1 MEKSTE
7 EISSSVFEIA
17 KKYEMENG
25 NCAQCVI
32 AAVFE
37 ALGIN
42 NDDVFRA
49 ASGFADGVGL
59 TGDGHCGALSGGTMA
74 ISYLFGR
81 KKEDFN
87 RRGKMIKSFILSRKL
102 HDGFIEKYDT
112 CRCADIQTK
121 LVGRFFNLYDP
132 AETEA
137 AVKAGLPDK
146 CSTLTGEVARMTT
159 KIILEEREREA
170 QKEKEGKSQA

>member
-7 EISSSVFEIA
+7 EIFNSVLENA
-17 KKYEMENG
+17 KRYEMENG

-37 ALGIN
+37 TLGIK

-49 ASGFADGVGL
+49 ATGFADGVGL

-87 RRGKMIKSFILSRKL
+87 KRGKMIKSLILSKKL
-102 HDGFIEKYDT
+102 YDGFIEKYGV
-112 CRCADIQTK
+112 CRCADIQTR
-121 LVGRFFNLYDP
+121 LAGRFFNFYDP

-137 AVKAGLPDK
+137 AIKAGLPDK
-146 CSTLTGEVARMTT
+146 CSTLTGEIARLTT

-170 QKEKEGKSQA
+170 LKAKEGKS

>member
-7 EISSSVFEIA
+7 EILNMVFENA
-17 KKYEMENG
+17 KKYEIENG

-37 ALGIN
+37 TLGIK

-59 TGDGHCGALSGGTMA
+59 TGDGHCGALSGGTIA
-74 ISYLFGR
+74 ISYFFGR

-87 RRGKMIKSFILSRKL
+87 KREKMIKSLILSKKL
-102 HDGFIEKYDT
+102 YEGFIEKYGT

-121 LVGRFFNLYDP
+121 LVGRSFNFYDP
-132 AETEA
+132 ADTEA
-137 AVKAGLPDK
+137 AIKAGLPGK
-146 CSTLTGEVARMTT
+146 CSILTAEAARLTT
-159 KIILEEREREA
+159 KIILEQRGRES
-170 QKEKEGKSQA
+170 QKAKKGKPQP